1 MKSIKIFPCVLIAV
15 AVSGCANTRLG
26 ANPELSPM
34 SDLSSRKAET
44 VSMPMPEPKASK
56 RNQNSLWQSGST
68 TFFRDQRAA
77 QPGDIL
83 TVLVDIR
90 DEARLKNE
98 TTRNRQ
104 ANEKIAAPNLLGLG
118 NKTAPIDLNDGIGLT
133 SQSTTNGK
141 GEVKRD
147 EKIRLKVAA
156 VVTQKLPNGNLVIRG
171 KQQIRV
177 NTELRDLT
185 VTGVIRPQDIDG
197 QNTVTYDQIA
207 EARISYGGKG
217 VISDVQTPR
226 YGQRAVDVVLPW

>member
-1 MKSIKIFPCVLIAV
+1 MKFFRILPYIFVAV
-15 AVSGCANTRLG
+15 AVSGCANSRIG

-34 SDLSSRKAET
+34 SNLGSRQAET
-44 VSMPMPEPKASK
+44 VSMPMPEPKISK
-56 RNQNSLWQSGST
+56 RNKNSLWQSGST

-98 TTRNRQ
+98 TSRNRQ

-118 NKTAPIDLNDGIGLT
+118 NKTAPLDLDEGIGLT
-133 SQSTTNGK
+133 SQSSTNGK

>member
-1 MKSIKIFPCVLIAV
+1 LKSPKILSCVLVVA
-15 AVSGCANTRLG
+15 AVSGCSTSRMG
-26 ANPELSPM
+26 ANPDLSPM
-34 SDLSSRKAET
+34 SDLSSRQAET
-44 VSMPMPEPKASK
+44 VSMPMPEPKVTK
-56 RNQNSLWQSGST
+56 RNKNSLWQGGST

-98 TTRNRQ
+98 TSRNRQ
-104 ANEKIAAPNLLGLG
+104 ANEKIAAPNLLGIG
-118 NKTAPIDLNDGIGLT
+118 NKAAPLDFNEGLGLT
-133 SQSTTNGK
+133 SQSNTTGK

-177 NTELRDLT
+177 NSELRDLT

-197 QNTVTYDQIA
+197 QNTVSYDQIA

-217 VISDVQTPR
+217 VISDAQTPR